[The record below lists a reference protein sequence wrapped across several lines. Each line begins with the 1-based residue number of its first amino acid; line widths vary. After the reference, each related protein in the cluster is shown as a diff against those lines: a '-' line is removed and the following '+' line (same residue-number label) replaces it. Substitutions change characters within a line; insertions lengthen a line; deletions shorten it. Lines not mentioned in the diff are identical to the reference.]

1 MDLIYFRFFPDC
13 HYVRGPVRGVIYNIT
28 IGKIIHISKVETEIV
43 NRWLAN
49 ERIDSVELKY
59 PKVAKE
65 LLSRLVGEGIGTV
78 FPTPVYTEPFGPS
91 ASHIMDKVLEQPP
104 VIKKAYIQVNNK
116 CNAHCLF
123 CGSSDYYV
131 SAGCVIC
138 LRWPQKRKSSNI
150 SELTFGMLIKQ
161 LADLETQT
169 LVFSGGNPLLE
180 WRKLVDIVLKA
191 IEYRPS
197 MQFIVNTNGYGLN
210 EEIAKDAKNLNIQFN
225 FTVFSDSPKGYQ
237 EITGSEEIFNSLL
250 QAVELCKAN
259 QINYG
264 FSVLT
269 CPDSRHNYDKIW
281 QFAKNLG
288 GIFLGN
294 SEIFPK
300 TGAKKPLAALPIGE
314 KLGEKR
320 FSEIDPKNFFDAKY
334 FSRCLNGVI
343 AISCHGIISPCP
355 ILTKSVGKIPKDD
368 IVSIFR
374 NKKLEPYWTLNKTKV
389 PKCKECE
396 FRFACV
402 DCAVTERYREKDPS
416 IHNVI
421 CTYRPDKGEWIS

>member
-13 HYVRGPVRGVIYNIT
+13 HYIRGPVRGAIYKIT
-28 IGKIIHISKVETEIV
+28 LGKIMHLSKVETEIV

-65 LLSRLVGEGIGTV
+65 LLSRLIGEGIGTV
-78 FPTPVYTEPFGPS
+78 FPTPVYTEPFEPS
-91 ASHIMDKVLEQPP
+91 ASHIMEQLFEQPP

-131 SAGCVIC
+131 SAGCVTC
-138 LRWPQKRKSSNI
+138 LQWPQKRKSSNI
-150 SELTFGMLIKQ
+150 DELTFGMLTKQ
-161 LADLETQT
+161 LADLETHT
-169 LVFSGGNPLLE
+169 LIFSGGNPLLE
-180 WRKLVDIVLKA
+180 WNKLIAIVRKA
-191 IEYRPS
+191 INHRS
-197 MQFIVNTNGYGLN
+197 SIKTIVNTNSYGFN
-210 EEIAKDAKNLNIQFN
+210 EKIAKDAKNLNIQFN
-225 FTVFSDSPKGYQ
+225 FTVFSDSREGYKK
-237 EITGSEEIFNSLL
+237 ITGSEEIFNSLL

-259 QINYG
+259 DITYG
-264 FSVLT
+264 ISLLT
-269 CPDSRHNYDKIW
+269 CPESHDNYDKIQ

-288 GIFLGN
+288 GVFLGN
-294 SEIFPK
+294 SEIFLK
-300 TGAKKPLAALPIGE
+300 AGAKKPLAALPIGE
-314 KLGEKR
+314 KQGEKR
-320 FSEIDPKNFFDAKY
+320 FSKIDSKNFLEAKH
-334 FSRCLNGVI
+334 FSRCLHGVI

-355 ILTKSVGKIPKDD
+355 ILTKPVGKIPKDD

-374 NKKLEPYWTLNKTKV
+374 NKKLDPYWTFNKTKV

-402 DCAVTERYREKDPS
+402 DCAVTENYRKKDPS
-416 IHNVI
+416 IHNAV
-421 CTYRPDKGEWIS
+421 CTYQPDKGEWVS